1 MDGDQA
7 VLRYAA
13 CNCCSCKV
21 EKRYKKKEVLA
32 AEFHIN
38 FATDNCINENTQKKY

>member
-1 MDGDQA
+1 MQLVIVA
-7 VLRYAA
+7 LV
-13 CNCCSCKV
+13 N
-21 EKRYKKKEVLA
+21 KKKEVLA